1 MEIYVNRVLRERGTI
16 MGTLKV
22 VKEVAGEGIELVK
35 VCGTVEREADCLP
48 AGKYRV
54 CIGKCIYHHRK
65 MPFLI
70 PMEEDVA
77 SSDAATEASTTNAS
91 TSDASTS
98 EASTSM
104 ESSKGLCVLDS
115 SQCELC
121 CKARHSHE
129 FGDISAFA
137 SLPCAMIQPGNGPF
151 TMGRGSIL
159 VGEVHAPGYVLK
171 SHPLFTTLYERIKKA
186 VWRGNEVT
194 LEIKEV

>member
-1 MEIYVNRVLRERGTI
+1 MEIYVNRILRERGTI

-65 MPFLI
+65 MPFLV
-70 PMEEDVA
+70 PV
-77 SSDAATEASTTNAS
+77 
-91 TSDASTS
+91 
-98 EASTSM
+98 
-104 ESSKGLCVLDS
+104 DS

-171 SHPLFTTLYERIKKA
+171 SQSLFTTLYERIKKA

>member
-1 MEIYVNRVLRERGTI
+1 MEIYVNRLLRERGTI

-54 CIGKCIYHHRK
+54 RIGKCKRLNRK
-65 MPFLI
+65 MPYLV
-70 PMEEDVA
+70 PM
-77 SSDAATEASTTNAS
+77 
-91 TSDASTS
+91 
-98 EASTSM
+98 
-104 ESSKGLCVLDS
+104 DS

-129 FGDISAFA
+129 FGDISAFT

-194 LEIKEV
+194 LEIKEM

>member
-1 MEIYVNRVLRERGTI
+1 MEIYVNRLLRERGTI

-65 MPFLI
+65 MPFLV
-70 PMEEDVA
+70 PM
-77 SSDAATEASTTNAS
+77 
-91 TSDASTS
+91 
-98 EASTSM
+98 
-104 ESSKGLCVLDS
+104 DS

-151 TMGRGSIL
+151 TMSRGSIL

-171 SHPLFTTLYERIKKA
+171 SQSLFTTLYERIKKA
-186 VWRGNEVT
+186 VWRGNVVT

>member
-1 MEIYVNRVLRERGTI
+1 MEIYVNRLLRERGTI

-54 CIGKCIYHHRK
+54 RIGKCIYHHRK
-65 MPFLI
+65 MPFLV
-70 PMEEDVA
+70 PM
-77 SSDAATEASTTNAS
+77 
-91 TSDASTS
+91 
-98 EASTSM
+98 
-104 ESSKGLCVLDS
+104 DS

-151 TMGRGSIL
+151 TMSRGSIL

-171 SHPLFTTLYERIKKA
+171 SQSLFTTLYERIKKA

>member
-1 MEIYVNRVLRERGTI
+1 MEIYVNRLLRERGTI

-54 CIGKCIYHHRK
+54 RIGKCIYHHRK
-65 MPFLI
+65 MPFLV
-70 PMEEDVA
+70 PM
-77 SSDAATEASTTNAS
+77 
-91 TSDASTS
+91 
-98 EASTSM
+98 
-104 ESSKGLCVLDS
+104 DS

-129 FGDISAFA
+129 FGDVSAFT

-171 SHPLFTTLYERIKKA
+171 SQPLFTTLYERIKKA
-186 VWRGNEVT
+186 VWRGNVVT
-194 LEIKEV
+194 LEIKEM

>member
-1 MEIYVNRVLRERGTI
+1 MEIYVNRLLRERGTI

-54 CIGKCIYHHRK
+54 RIGKCIYHHRK
-65 MPFLI
+65 MPFLV
-70 PMEEDVA
+70 PM
-77 SSDAATEASTTNAS
+77 
-91 TSDASTS
+91 
-98 EASTSM
+98 
-104 ESSKGLCVLDS
+104 DS

-151 TMGRGSIL
+151 TMSRGSIL

-186 VWRGNEVT
+186 VWRGHDVT

>member
-1 MEIYVNRVLRERGTI
+1 MEIYVNRLLRERGTI

-22 VKEVAGEGIELVK
+22 VKEVAGEEIELVK

-65 MPFLI
+65 MPFLV
-70 PMEEDVA
+70 PM
-77 SSDAATEASTTNAS
+77 
-91 TSDASTS
+91 
-98 EASTSM
+98 
-104 ESSKGLCVLDS
+104 DS

>member
-1 MEIYVNRVLRERGTI
+1 MLKLYVERMIRERGTI

-35 VCGTVEREADCLP
+35 FCGTVEREADCLP

-65 MPFLI
+65 MPFLV

-77 SSDAATEASTTNAS
+77 S
-91 TSDASTS
+91 
-98 EASTSM
+98 SM

>member
-1 MEIYVNRVLRERGTI
+1 MEIYVNRILCERGTI

-65 MPFLI
+65 MPFLV
-70 PMEEDVA
+70 PV
-77 SSDAATEASTTNAS
+77 
-91 TSDASTS
+91 
-98 EASTSM
+98 
-104 ESSKGLCVLDS
+104 DS

-171 SHPLFTTLYERIKKA
+171 SQPLFTTLYERIKKA
-186 VWRGNEVT
+186 VWRGHDVT
-194 LEIKEV
+194 LEIKEM

>member
-1 MEIYVNRVLRERGTI
+1 MEIYVNRLLRERGTI

-54 CIGKCIYHHRK
+54 RIGKCIYHHRK
-65 MPFLI
+65 MPFLV
-70 PMEEDVA
+70 PM
-77 SSDAATEASTTNAS
+77 
-91 TSDASTS
+91 
-98 EASTSM
+98 
-104 ESSKGLCVLDS
+104 DS

-129 FGDISAFA
+129 FGDISAFT

-151 TMGRGSIL
+151 TMSRGSIL

-171 SHPLFTTLYERIKKA
+171 SQSLFNTLYERIKKA

-194 LEIKEV
+194 LEIKEM

>member
-65 MPFLI
+65 MPFLV
-70 PMEEDVA
+70 PM
-77 SSDAATEASTTNAS
+77 
-91 TSDASTS
+91 
-98 EASTSM
+98 
-104 ESSKGLCVLDS
+104 DS

-151 TMGRGSIL
+151 TMSRGSIL

>member
-1 MEIYVNRVLRERGTI
+1 MEIYVNRLLRERGTI

-22 VKEVAGEGIELVK
+22 VKEVAGEEIELVK

-54 CIGKCIYHHRK
+54 RIGKCIYHHRK
-65 MPFLI
+65 MPFLV
-70 PMEEDVA
+70 PM
-77 SSDAATEASTTNAS
+77 
-91 TSDASTS
+91 
-98 EASTSM
+98 
-104 ESSKGLCVLDS
+104 DS

-121 CKARHSHE
+121 CEARHSHE
-129 FGDISAFA
+129 FGDISAFT

-151 TMGRGSIL
+151 TMSRGSIL

-171 SHPLFTTLYERIKKA
+171 SQSLFTTLYERIKKA

-194 LEIKEV
+194 LEIKEM

>member
-1 MEIYVNRVLRERGTI
+1 MEIYVNRLLRERGTI

-65 MPFLI
+65 MPFLV
-70 PMEEDVA
+70 PM
-77 SSDAATEASTTNAS
+77 
-91 TSDASTS
+91 
-98 EASTSM
+98 
-104 ESSKGLCVLDS
+104 DS
-115 SQCELC
+115 AQCELC

-151 TMGRGSIL
+151 TMSRGSIL

-171 SHPLFTTLYERIKKA
+171 SQSLFTTLYERIKKA

>member
-1 MEIYVNRVLRERGTI
+1 MEIYVNRILRERGTI

-35 VCGTVEREADCLP
+35 VCGTVERAADCLP

-65 MPFLI
+65 MPFLV
-70 PMEEDVA
+70 PM
-77 SSDAATEASTTNAS
+77 
-91 TSDASTS
+91 
-98 EASTSM
+98 
-104 ESSKGLCVLDS
+104 DS

-121 CKARHSHE
+121 CKARHFHE

-171 SHPLFTTLYERIKKA
+171 SQSLFTTLYERIKKA

>member
-1 MEIYVNRVLRERGTI
+1 MEIYVNRLLRERGTI

-22 VKEVAGEGIELVK
+22 VKEVAGEENELVK

-54 CIGKCIYHHRK
+54 CIGKCIYHRRK
-65 MPFLI
+65 MPFLV
-70 PMEEDVA
+70 PMEEEV
-77 SSDAATEASTTNAS
+77 SS
-91 TSDASTS
+91 
-98 EASTSM
+98 SM

-129 FGDISAFA
+129 FGDISAFT

-151 TMGRGSIL
+151 TMSRGSIL

-171 SHPLFTTLYERIKKA
+171 SQPLFTTLYERIKKA
-186 VWRGNEVT
+186 VWRGHDVT
-194 LEIKEV
+194 LEIKEM

>member
-22 VKEVAGEGIELVK
+22 VKEVAGEEIELVK

-65 MPFLI
+65 MPFLV
-70 PMEEDVA
+70 PM
-77 SSDAATEASTTNAS
+77 
-91 TSDASTS
+91 
-98 EASTSM
+98 
-104 ESSKGLCVLDS
+104 DS

-129 FGDISAFA
+129 FGDISAFT

-171 SHPLFTTLYERIKKA
+171 SQSLFTTLYERIKKA

-194 LEIKEV
+194 LEIKEM

>member
-1 MEIYVNRVLRERGTI
+1 MEIYVNRLLRERGTI

-22 VKEVAGEGIELVK
+22 VKEVGGEEIELVK

-48 AGKYRV
+48 AGKHRV

-65 MPFLI
+65 MPFLV
-70 PMEEDVA
+70 PV
-77 SSDAATEASTTNAS
+77 
-91 TSDASTS
+91 
-98 EASTSM
+98 
-104 ESSKGLCVLDS
+104 DS

-137 SLPCAMIQPGNGPF
+137 SLTCAMIQPGNGPF

>member
-1 MEIYVNRVLRERGTI
+1 MEIYVYRLLRERGTI

-22 VKEVAGEGIELVK
+22 VKEVAGEEIELVK

-54 CIGKCIYHHRK
+54 CIGKCKRLNRK
-65 MPFLI
+65 MPFLV
-70 PMEEDVA
+70 PM
-77 SSDAATEASTTNAS
+77 
-91 TSDASTS
+91 
-98 EASTSM
+98 
-104 ESSKGLCVLDS
+104 DS

-121 CKARHSHE
+121 CEARHSHE

-171 SHPLFTTLYERIKKA
+171 SQPLFTTLYERIKKA

>member
-1 MEIYVNRVLRERGTI
+1 MLNLCVERMIRERGTI
-16 MGTLKV
+16 MGLLKAENV
-22 VKEVAGEGIELVK
+22 NDSEFDEQVK
-35 VCGTVEREADCLP
+35 VCGTVERAADCLP
-48 AGKYRV
+48 VGKYRV
-54 CIGKCIYHHRK
+54 LIGKCIYHRRK
-65 MPFLI
+65 MPFLV
-70 PMEEDVA
+70 PMEEV
-77 SSDAATEASTTNAS
+77 SS
-91 TSDASTS
+91 
-98 EASTSM
+98 SM

-129 FGDISAFA
+129 FGDISAFT

-171 SHPLFTTLYERIKKA
+171 SQPLFNTLYERIKKA

-194 LEIKEV
+194 LEIKEM

>member
-1 MEIYVNRVLRERGTI
+1 MEIYVNRLLRERGTI

-22 VKEVAGEGIELVK
+22 VKEVAGEEIELVK

-48 AGKYRV
+48 AGKYHV

-65 MPFLI
+65 MPFLV
-70 PMEEDVA
+70 PM
-77 SSDAATEASTTNAS
+77 
-91 TSDASTS
+91 
-98 EASTSM
+98 
-104 ESSKGLCVLDS
+104 DS

-129 FGDISAFA
+129 FGDISAFT
-137 SLPCAMIQPGNGPF
+137 SLPCTMIQPGNGPF

-159 VGEVHAPGYVLK
+159 VGEVHAPGSVLK

>member
-1 MEIYVNRVLRERGTI
+1 MLNLYVERMIHERGTI
-16 MGTLKV
+16 MGLLKAENV
-22 VKEVAGEGIELVK
+22 NDSEFDEQVK

-54 CIGKCIYHHRK
+54 CIGKCIYHRRK
-65 MPFLI
+65 MPFLV
-70 PMEEDVA
+70 PM
-77 SSDAATEASTTNAS
+77 
-91 TSDASTS
+91 
-98 EASTSM
+98 
-104 ESSKGLCVLDS
+104 DS

-121 CKARHSHE
+121 CKACHSHE
-129 FGDISAFA
+129 FGDVSAFT

-171 SHPLFTTLYERIKKA
+171 SQSLFTTLYERIKKA
-186 VWRGNEVT
+186 VWRGNVVT

>member
-1 MEIYVNRVLRERGTI
+1 MEIYVNRLLRERGTI

-22 VKEVAGEGIELVK
+22 VKEVAGEENELVK

-54 CIGKCIYHHRK
+54 RIGKCIYHHRK
-65 MPFLI
+65 MPFLV
-70 PMEEDVA
+70 PM
-77 SSDAATEASTTNAS
+77 
-91 TSDASTS
+91 
-98 EASTSM
+98 
-104 ESSKGLCVLDS
+104 DS

-129 FGDISAFA
+129 FGDISAFT

-194 LEIKEV
+194 LEIKEM

>member
-1 MEIYVNRVLRERGTI
+1 MEIYVNRLLRERGTI

-54 CIGKCIYHHRK
+54 RIGKCIYHHRK
-65 MPFLI
+65 MPFL
-70 PMEEDVA
+70 V
-77 SSDAATEASTTNAS
+77 
-91 TSDASTS
+91 
-98 EASTSM
+98 SM
-104 ESSKGLCVLDS
+104 DS

-137 SLPCAMIQPGNGPF
+137 SLPCAMIQPVNGPF
-151 TMGRGSIL
+151 TMSRGSIL

-171 SHPLFTTLYERIKKA
+171 SQPLFTTLYERIKKA

>member
-1 MEIYVNRVLRERGTI
+1 MEIYVNRLLRERGTI

-48 AGKYRV
+48 AGKYHV
-54 CIGKCIYHHRK
+54 CIGKCIYRRRK
-65 MPFLI
+65 MPFLV
-70 PMEEDVA
+70 PM
-77 SSDAATEASTTNAS
+77 
-91 TSDASTS
+91 
-98 EASTSM
+98 
-104 ESSKGLCVLDS
+104 DS

-129 FGDISAFA
+129 FGDISVFA

>member
-1 MEIYVNRVLRERGTI
+1 MEIYVNRLLRERGTI

-22 VKEVAGEGIELVK
+22 VKEVAGEGIEQVK
-35 VCGTVEREADCLP
+35 VCGTVERAADCLP

-65 MPFLI
+65 MPFLV
-70 PMEEDVA
+70 PM
-77 SSDAATEASTTNAS
+77 
-91 TSDASTS
+91 
-98 EASTSM
+98 
-104 ESSKGLCVLDS
+104 DS

-151 TMGRGSIL
+151 TMSRGSIL

-171 SHPLFTTLYERIKKA
+171 SHPLFNTLYERIKKA
-186 VWRGNEVT
+186 VWRGNVVT

>member
-1 MEIYVNRVLRERGTI
+1 MEIYVNRILRERGTI

-54 CIGKCIYHHRK
+54 CIGKCIYYRRK
-65 MPFLI
+65 MPFLV
-70 PMEEDVA
+70 PM
-77 SSDAATEASTTNAS
+77 
-91 TSDASTS
+91 
-98 EASTSM
+98 
-104 ESSKGLCVLDS
+104 DS

-129 FGDISAFA
+129 FGDISAFT

-151 TMGRGSIL
+151 TMSRGSIL

-171 SHPLFTTLYERIKKA
+171 SQPLFTTLYERIKKA
-186 VWRGNEVT
+186 VWRGHDVT
-194 LEIKEV
+194 LEIKEM

>member
-1 MEIYVNRVLRERGTI
+1 MEIYVNRLLRERGTI

-54 CIGKCIYHHRK
+54 RIGKCIYHHRK
-65 MPFLI
+65 MPFLV
-70 PMEEDVA
+70 PM
-77 SSDAATEASTTNAS
+77 
-91 TSDASTS
+91 
-98 EASTSM
+98 
-104 ESSKGLCVLDS
+104 DS

-121 CKARHSHE
+121 CEARHSHE

-171 SHPLFTTLYERIKKA
+171 SQSLFTTLYERIKKA
-186 VWRGNEVT
+186 MWRGNEVT
-194 LEIKEV
+194 LEIKEM

>member
-1 MEIYVNRVLRERGTI
+1 MLKLYVERMIRERGTI
-16 MGTLKV
+16 MGLVKAENV
-22 VKEVAGEGIELVK
+22 VDGQYSEQVK

-65 MPFLI
+65 MPFLV

-77 SSDAATEASTTNAS
+77 S
-91 TSDASTS
+91 
-98 EASTSM
+98 SM

-186 VWRGNEVT
+186 VWRGNVVT
-194 LEIKEV
+194 LEIKEM

>member
-1 MEIYVNRVLRERGTI
+1 MEIYVYRLLRERGTI

-22 VKEVAGEGIELVK
+22 VKEVAGEEIELVK

-48 AGKYRV
+48 AGKYHV

-65 MPFLI
+65 MPFLV
-70 PMEEDVA
+70 PM
-77 SSDAATEASTTNAS
+77 
-91 TSDASTS
+91 
-98 EASTSM
+98 
-104 ESSKGLCVLDS
+104 DS

-194 LEIKEV
+194 LEIKEM

>member
-1 MEIYVNRVLRERGTI
+1 MEIYVNRLLRERGTI

-48 AGKYRV
+48 VGKYRV
-54 CIGKCIYHHRK
+54 RIGKCKRLNRK
-65 MPFLI
+65 MPYLV
-70 PMEEDVA
+70 PMDEDVSA
-77 SSDAATEASTTNAS
+77 SI
-91 TSDASTS
+91 
-98 EASTSM
+98 

-129 FGDISAFA
+129 FGDISAFT

-171 SHPLFTTLYERIKKA
+171 SQPLFTTLYERIKKA
-186 VWRGNEVT
+186 VWRGNVVT
-194 LEIKEV
+194 LEIKEM

>member
-1 MEIYVNRVLRERGTI
+1 MEIYVNRLLRERGTI

-22 VKEVAGEGIELVK
+22 VKEVAGEEIELVK

-54 CIGKCIYHHRK
+54 RIGKCIYHRRK
-65 MPFLI
+65 MPFLV
-70 PMEEDVA
+70 PM
-77 SSDAATEASTTNAS
+77 
-91 TSDASTS
+91 
-98 EASTSM
+98 
-104 ESSKGLCVLDS
+104 DS

-171 SHPLFTTLYERIKKA
+171 SHPLFTTLYERIKKV

>member
-1 MEIYVNRVLRERGTI
+1 MEIYVNRLLRERGTI

-65 MPFLI
+65 MPFLV
-70 PMEEDVA
+70 PV
-77 SSDAATEASTTNAS
+77 
-91 TSDASTS
+91 
-98 EASTSM
+98 
-104 ESSKGLCVLDS
+104 DS

-171 SHPLFTTLYERIKKA
+171 SQSLFTTLYERIKKA

>member
-1 MEIYVNRVLRERGTI
+1 MEIYVNRLLRERGTI

-48 AGKYRV
+48 AGKYSVR
-54 CIGKCIYHHRK
+54 IGKCIYHHRK
-65 MPFLI
+65 MPYLV
-70 PMEEDVA
+70 PM
-77 SSDAATEASTTNAS
+77 
-91 TSDASTS
+91 
-98 EASTSM
+98 
-104 ESSKGLCVLDS
+104 DS

-151 TMGRGSIL
+151 TMSRGSIL
-159 VGEVHAPGYVLK
+159 VGEVHAPGFVLK
-171 SHPLFTTLYERIKKA
+171 SQPLFTTLYERIKKA

>member
-1 MEIYVNRVLRERGTI
+1 MEIYVNRLLRERGTI

-65 MPFLI
+65 MPFLV
-70 PMEEDVA
+70 PM
-77 SSDAATEASTTNAS
+77 
-91 TSDASTS
+91 
-98 EASTSM
+98 
-104 ESSKGLCVLDS
+104 DS

-151 TMGRGSIL
+151 TMSRGSIL

-171 SHPLFTTLYERIKKA
+171 SQSFFTTLYERIKKA
-186 VWRGNEVT
+186 VWRGNVVT

>member
-1 MEIYVNRVLRERGTI
+1 MEIYVNRLLRERGTI

-65 MPFLI
+65 MPFLV
-70 PMEEDVA
+70 PM
-77 SSDAATEASTTNAS
+77 
-91 TSDASTS
+91 
-98 EASTSM
+98 
-104 ESSKGLCVLDS
+104 DS

-151 TMGRGSIL
+151 TKGRGSIL

-171 SHPLFTTLYERIKKA
+171 SHPLFNTLYERIKKA

>member
-1 MEIYVNRVLRERGTI
+1 MEIYVNRLLRERGTI

-54 CIGKCIYHHRK
+54 RIGKCIYHHRK
-65 MPFLI
+65 MPFL
-70 PMEEDVA
+70 V
-77 SSDAATEASTTNAS
+77 
-91 TSDASTS
+91 
-98 EASTSM
+98 SM
-104 ESSKGLCVLDS
+104 DS

-151 TMGRGSIL
+151 TMSRGSIL

-171 SHPLFTTLYERIKKA
+171 SQPLFTTLYERIKKA

>member
-1 MEIYVNRVLRERGTI
+1 MEIYVNRLLRERGTI

-22 VKEVAGEGIELVK
+22 VKEVAGEEIELVK

-48 AGKYRV
+48 AGKYSVR
-54 CIGKCIYHHRK
+54 IGKCIYHHRK
-65 MPFLI
+65 MPFLV
-70 PMEEDVA
+70 PM
-77 SSDAATEASTTNAS
+77 
-91 TSDASTS
+91 
-98 EASTSM
+98 
-104 ESSKGLCVLDS
+104 DS

-151 TMGRGSIL
+151 TMSRGSIL